1 MIILGIDPALNRT
14 GWGVV
19 EVNNGNV
26 LSYIS
31 SGIIDVSLNKDLGQK
46 IKTLA
51 AEIKKVII
59 KYKPS
64 EIALEETFVNKNPA
78 TSLKL
83 GHARGAIMLS
93 CLEYNDNLFEYSAT
107 LVKKSVSGMGK
118 ADKDQVARMVKILLP
133 KAHFNYH
140 DESDALAVAITHSQI
155 SKIKRLTNS

>member
-51 AEIKKVII
+51 AEIKKIII

-64 EIALEETFVNKNPA
+64 EL
-78 TSLKL
+78 
-83 GHARGAIMLS
+83 H
-93 CLEYNDNLFEYSAT
+93 
-107 LVKKSVSGMGK
+107 
-118 ADKDQVARMVKILLP
+118 
-133 KAHFNYH
+133 
-140 DESDALAVAITHSQI
+140 
-155 SKIKRLTNS
+155 